1 MESSVLIGENNK
13 LIRVLTVSINRW
25 LWFKCGTLIHTD
37 GLDTSYTN
45 LEILMFQSIFYL
57 ITFQTIEPILKMD
70 LGTNEF
76 VCFLLGSQLNTINF
90 V

>member
-1 MESSVLIGENNK
+1 
-13 LIRVLTVSINRW
+13 
-25 LWFKCGTLIHTD
+25 
-37 GLDTSYTN
+37 
-45 LEILMFQSIFYL
+45 MFQSIFYL

-90 V
+90 VWNITDSENNLSNDNIVGFSLKNCPWQKRKRGQILWETSHPNNL